1 MRILVVYFFSFLC
14 SLCFAQKNFFPP
26 PVAPFE
32 QIAFSNLKPQWY
44 HDIFDSTLIR
54 TDTFDGYNEFDFVYT
69 NGDHIRNGKLYKAHV
84 IRNYDVM
91 GFRVSCIDIDSG
103 DMMWSKDID
112 YALYNRQH
120 TPYYQTFDRNGDLVI
135 FGFRKAFPYD
145 PKENAWGGLSTNKP
159 CKVFRLVL
167 DKDDGTIKSYFSP
180 DSNPDYKI
188 YSYYGFDDWNF
199 FGLDDHGRAEFL
211 LRVING
217 APNASKL
224 VKRGYIDEQGILS
237 ITDSL
242 YYSPTNWDKERT
254 AYTKVN
260 NQYYCF
266 EESIENK
273 TRHIIAM
280 DTNLIE
286 INRVNIPNIKLEQS
300 KLYYVTSTNKY
311 LMFVQAVPSTF
322 NYNLRYF
329 IIDYQGNVVNT
340 IDIKDDFFMKYSDAN
355 TTYDAKHDRLLM
367 LAYGI
372 DYDLDKKESR
382 SFLDILHYDGKE
394 YEMYKHIALDQPGR
408 DFSAWQVIYDGD
420 DNFMLDMRLGYI
432 YYDEKEEKF
441 VRSFG
446 NNTSALMYVSRK
458 ELGLLSAV
466 QDENLASQRYQVFP
480 NPSIGDFNILLADD
494 ITESDIRI
502 FDTQGRNV
510 FVASQVNDQQVSLDL
525 KDLPMG
531 SYIYCVYQ
539 KGRGISSGQWIK
551 AE

>member
-1 MRILVVYFFSFLC
+1 MRTLILCSFLCLC
-14 SLCFAQKNFFPP
+14 SLCFSQKIFFPP

-32 QIAFSNLKPQWY
+32 QIAFPNLNPTWY
-44 HDIFDSTLIR
+44 HDIFDSTFIR
-54 TDTFDGYNEFDFVYT
+54 TDTFDGHNEFDFVYT
-69 NGDHIRNGKLYKAHV
+69 YGDHIKNGRLYKAHV
-84 IRNYDVM
+84 IRNYDIM
-91 GFRVSCIDIDSG
+91 GFRVSCVDIDSG
-103 DMMWSKDID
+103 DVIWSKNID

-120 TPYYQTFDRNGDLVI
+120 TPYYQTFDHNGDLVI

-145 PKENAWGGLSTNKP
+145 PNEDSWVRLSSNKP

-180 DSNPDYKI
+180 DNNPDYKI

-199 FGLDDHGRAEFL
+199 FGLDDHGRVEFL
-211 LRVING
+211 LGVING

-224 VKRGYIDEQGILS
+224 VKRGYIDEQGNVS

-242 YYSPTNWDKERT
+242 FYSPNNWNFSRT

-266 EESIENK
+266 EKSSADK
-273 TRHIIAM
+273 TNHIVAM
-280 DTNLIE
+280 DTNLLE
-286 INRVNIPNIKLEQS
+286 TNRVNIPNITLENN

-311 LMFVQAVPSTF
+311 LIFGQAFPSTF

-340 IDIKDDFFMKYSDAN
+340 IDIKDDFYMKYSDASI
-355 TTYDAKHDRLLM
+355 TYDEKHDKLLM

-372 DYDLDKKESR
+372 DYDMNKKESK

-394 YEMYKHIALDQPGR
+394 YETYKHITLNQPGR

-420 DNFMLDMRLGYI
+420 DNFVLDMRLGYI

-441 VRSFG
+441 LRSFG

-466 QDENLASQRYQVFP
+466 QEENIAKQQYQAFP

-494 ITESDIRI
+494 DTSHDVRI

-510 FVASQVNDQQVSLDL
+510 YVVHQLNGQHVSLDL
-525 KDLPMG
+525 KDLANG
-531 SYIYCVYQ
+531 SYIYCIYQ
-539 KGRGISSGQWIK
+539 KGKLITSGHWIK

>member
-1 MRILVVYFFSFLC
+1 MKSIIFFLSFL
-14 SLCFAQKNFFPP
+14 FATNLHSQKVIFTP

-44 HDIFDSTLIR
+44 HDIFDSTFIR

-69 NGDHIRNGKLYKAHV
+69 YGDHIKNGRLYKAHA
-84 IRNYDVM
+84 IRNYDWM
-91 GFRVSCIDIDSG
+91 GFRVTCVDIDSG
-103 DMMWSKDID
+103 DVLWSKDID
-112 YALYNRQH
+112 YSLYNRQH
-120 TPYYQTFDRNGDLVI
+120 TPYYQTFDSNGDLVI

-145 PKENAWGGLSTNKP
+145 PNENAWGALSSNKP
-159 CKVFRLVL
+159 CKVYRLVL
-167 DKDDGTIKSYFSP
+167 DKDTGTIKSYFSP

-188 YSYYGFDDWNF
+188 RNYSGFDDWNF
-199 FGLDDHGRAEFL
+199 FGLDDHGRVEFL
-211 LRVING
+211 LGVING
-217 APNASKL
+217 APNANKL
-224 VKRGYIDEQGILS
+224 VKRGFIDELGNLS
-237 ITDSL
+237 ITDSV
-242 YYSPTNWDKERT
+242 YYSPTNWDLSRT

-266 EESIENK
+266 ERSSADK
-273 TRHIIAM
+273 TNHIVAL
-280 DTNLIE
+280 DTNLLE
-286 INRVNIPNIKLEQS
+286 MNRVNIPNITLENN
-300 KLYYVTSTNKY
+300 KLYYVASTNKY
-311 LMFVQAVPSTF
+311 LIFGQAFPSTF

-340 IDIKDDFFMKYSDAN
+340 IDIKDDFFMKYSNAN
-355 TTYDAKHDRLLM
+355 ITFDEKHEKLLM

-372 DYDLDKKESR
+372 DYDFDKKESM

-394 YEMYKHIALDQPGR
+394 YEAYKRISLTQPGF
-408 DFSAWQVIYDGD
+408 DFSALQVNNDGA
-420 DNFMLDMRLGYI
+420 DNFVLDMRLGRI

-441 VRSFG
+441 LRSYG

-466 QDENLASQRYQVFP
+466 QEENLEAQRYQVFP

-494 ITESDIRI
+494 VTDSDIRI
-502 FDTQGRNV
+502 FDAQGRNV
-510 FVASQVNDQQVSLDL
+510 FVASQVKGHQVSLDL
-525 KDLPMG
+525 SDLPMG